1 MAVVSP
7 TSPEPSVRPEHR
19 REPRISLRLNFTVSD
34 IDLWSSN
41 VSKNGAQLCC
51 PVMRYTGLAEIQD
64 QQLSI
69 CWTLPMAAEKI
80 RAVAEVRYA
89 NECEDEMLIGLEFMS
104 FEKNSK
110 AVWCDFIDSLAV
122 ERATSPT

>member
-19 REPRISLRLNFTVSD
+19 REPRLSLRLKFTVNE

-41 VSKNGAQLCC
+41 VSKNGVQLCC
-51 PVMRYTGLAEIQD
+51 PVMRYTGLVELQE

-69 CWTLPMAAEKI
+69 CWTLPMAAENI
-80 RAVAEVRYA
+80 RAMAEVRYA
-89 NECEDEMLIGLEFMS
+89 NECEDEMLIGMEFIS
-104 FEKNSK
+104 FEKNAG

-122 ERATSPT
+122 ERAKSPT